1 MDHIIITV
9 VGKDRVGIIA
19 RVCTYLS
26 DSNINISDISQTI
39 VSGYFNMIVIADMS
53 ACTKAFES
61 VADELSALGREMDL
75 VINTQREGI
84 FTAMHRV

>member
-9 VGKDRVGIIA
+9 VGKDKVGIIA

-26 DSNINISDISQTI
+26 ESNINISDISQTI

-61 VADELSALGREMDL
+61 VADELSALGNEMDL